1 MAVADPVTVGVLSL
15 HTSKETKAIL
25 NAVEDL
31 GHDTE
36 WLRSENTSVSVADGS
51 PTLEPAVDVIANR
64 VLLSNTEQPA
74 EELGLVN
81 AFSQLVPTLNEP
93 MAVMTAIHKLSTATA
108 LASNDVRTPDVTLAL
123 SGEQLN
129 AARDRYGEEAVYKTA
144 IGTHGGGTWKV
155 GPDDPINAKVGNRY
169 AFLQEL
175 VDQEDVRHRD
185 LRVYV
190 VGGEVVAAMYRY
202 APDNDWRTNV
212 ALGGSVED
220 ATDDLPDE
228 AREMAQRA
236 SDIVGLDYAG
246 VDLVEGDEGWFVL
259 EVNPTAGFK
268 GLYEATQMSPAPYIA
283 KLAIERAGG
292 EVDDERVRDL
302 ANVLD
307 DSRPAAQPPDV
318 RGQDTEPAVIG
329 YTEEVIL
336 SGTSGSKTVLA
347 KSDTGATRTSIDT
360 SLAADIGS
368 ARSSLSPAFDPVAAN
383 SPRVAPSSTSS
394 SASAATNTPSR
405 PASKT
410 AATWITPS
418 CSGETFSETIRS
430 MSVAGSTAMRPIL
443 PKKKKRSNET
453 TGRSARRFL
462 SRNSHFGSGR
472 VRSTRDSSL
481 AFGPIFSITE
491 TIWGETRN

>member
-246 VDLVEGDEGWFVL
+246 VDLVEGYEGWFVL

-360 SLAADIGS
+360 SLAADIGAGPIKS
-368 ARSSLSPAFDPVAAN
+368 ITRIRSG
-383 SPRVAPSSTSS
+383 SSKQSK
-394 SASAATNTPSR
+394 SR
-405 PASKT
+405 PVVDVVVGVGGNQHTVTASVEDRSHMDYPVLLGRDILGNYQVDVSRRIDSD
-410 AATWITPS
+410 AADTP
-418 CSGETFSETIRS
+418 EE
-430 MSVAGSTAMRPIL
+430 
-443 PKKKKRSNET
+443 E
-453 TGRSARRFL
+453 
-462 SRNSHFGSGR
+462 
-472 VRSTRDSSL
+472 
-481 AFGPIFSITE
+481 E
-491 TIWGETRN
+491 EE

>member
-36 WLRSENTSVSVADGS
+36 WLRTENTSVSVTDGS

-81 AFSQLVPTLNEP
+81 AFSQLVPTLNTP
-93 MAVMTAIHKLSTATA
+93 TAVMTAIHKLSTATA

-190 VGGEVVAAMYRY
+190 VGGDVVAAMYRY

-220 ATDDLPDE
+220 ATEDLPDE

-268 GLYEATQMSPAPYIA
+268 GLYEATQVSPAPYIA
-283 KLAIERAGG
+283 KLAIERGGG
-292 EVDDERVRDL
+292 EVDDDRVREL
-302 ANVLD
+302 SNVLD
-307 DSRPAAQPPDV
+307 DSRPTAQPQEPIS
-318 RGQDTEPAVIG
+318 QDAEPAVIG
-329 YTEEVIL
+329 YTEEVVL
-336 SGTSGSKTVLA
+336 SGTSGSKSVLA

-360 SLAADIGS
+360 GLAADIGAGPIKS
-368 ARSSLSPAFDPVAAN
+368 
-383 SPRVAPSSTSS
+383 
-394 SASAATNTPSR
+394 
-405 PASKT
+405 
-410 AATWITPS
+410 IT
-418 CSGETFSETIRS
+418 
-430 MSVAGSTAMRPIL
+430 
-443 PKKKKRSNET
+443 
-453 TGRSARRFL
+453 
-462 SRNSHFGSGR
+462 R
-472 VRSTRDSSL
+472 VRSGSSKQSKSRPVVDVVVGVGGNQHTVTASVEDRSHMDYPVILGRDILENYQVDVSRRIDSD
-481 AFGPIFSITE
+481 AADTPE
-491 TIWGETRN
+491 EEEE

>member
-360 SLAADIGS
+360 SLAADIGAGPIKS
-368 ARSSLSPAFDPVAAN
+368 ITRIRSG
-383 SPRVAPSSTSS
+383 SSKQSK
-394 SASAATNTPSR
+394 SR
-405 PASKT
+405 PVVDVVVGVGGNQHTVTASVEDRSHMDYPVLLGRDILGNYQVDVSRRIDSD
-410 AATWITPS
+410 AADTP
-418 CSGETFSETIRS
+418 EE
-430 MSVAGSTAMRPIL
+430 
-443 PKKKKRSNET
+443 E
-453 TGRSARRFL
+453 
-462 SRNSHFGSGR
+462 
-472 VRSTRDSSL
+472 
-481 AFGPIFSITE
+481 E
-491 TIWGETRN
+491 

>member
-1 MAVADPVTVGVLSL
+1 MAGADPVTVGVLSL

-36 WLRSENTSVSVADGS
+36 WLRAENTSISVEDGS
-51 PTLEPAVDVIANR
+51 PVLEPPVDVIANR
-64 VLLSNTEQPA
+64 MLLSNTEQPA

-93 MAVMTAIHKLSTATA
+93 STVLTAMHKLSTATA

-123 SGEQLN
+123 SADMLN

-175 VDQEDVRHRD
+175 VDQEDVRNRD

-190 VGGEVVAAMYRY
+190 VGDEIVGAMYRY

-220 ATDDLPDE
+220 ATDDLPEE
-228 AREMAQRA
+228 AAEMARRA
-236 SDIVGLDYAG
+236 ANVVGLDYAG

-268 GLYEATQMSPAPYIA
+268 GLYEATKVSPAPYIG

-307 DSRPAAQPPDV
+307 DSRPTAQPAEAV
-318 RGQDTEPAVIG
+318 TRDTEPAVIG
-329 YTEEVIL
+329 YTEEVVL
-336 SGTSGSKTVLA
+336 SGTSGSKSVLA

-360 SLAADIGS
+360 SLAADIGAGPIKS
-368 ARSSLSPAFDPVAAN
+368 ITRIRSG
-383 SPRVAPSSTSS
+383 SSKQSK
-394 SASAATNTPSR
+394 SR
-405 PASKT
+405 PVVDVVVGVGGNQHTVTASVEDRSHMDYPVLLGRDILGNYQVDVSRRVD
-410 AATWITPS
+410 ADAGDTP
-418 CSGETFSETIRS
+418 EE
-430 MSVAGSTAMRPIL
+430 
-443 PKKKKRSNET
+443 E
-453 TGRSARRFL
+453 
-462 SRNSHFGSGR
+462 
-472 VRSTRDSSL
+472 
-481 AFGPIFSITE
+481 E
-491 TIWGETRN
+491 

>member
-307 DSRPAAQPPDV
+307 DSRPAAQP
-318 RGQDTEPAVIG
+318 R
-329 YTEEVIL
+329 
-336 SGTSGSKTVLA
+336 
-347 KSDTGATRTSIDT
+347 
-360 SLAADIGS
+360 
-368 ARSSLSPAFDPVAAN
+368 
-383 SPRVAPSSTSS
+383 
-394 SASAATNTPSR
+394 
-405 PASKT
+405 
-410 AATWITPS
+410 
-418 CSGETFSETIRS
+418 
-430 MSVAGSTAMRPIL
+430 M
-443 PKKKKRSNET
+443 
-453 TGRSARRFL
+453 
-462 SRNSHFGSGR
+462 
-472 VRSTRDSSL
+472 
-481 AFGPIFSITE
+481 
-491 TIWGETRN
+491 

>member
-1 MAVADPVTVGVLSL
+1 MVGADPVTVGVLSL

-25 NAVEDL
+25 NAAEEL

-36 WLRSENTSVSVADGS
+36 WLRSENTSISVEDGS
-51 PTLEPAVDVIANR
+51 PVLEPAVDVIANR
-64 VLLSNTEQPA
+64 MLLSNTEQPA

-93 MAVMTAIHKLSTATA
+93 SAVMTAMHKLSTATA
-108 LASNDVRTPDVTLAL
+108 LASDDVRTPDVTLAL
-123 SGEQLN
+123 SAEVLN

-175 VDQEDVRHRD
+175 VDQEDVPNRD

-190 VGGEVVAAMYRY
+190 VGDEIVGAMYRY

-220 ATDDLPDE
+220 ATDDLPEE
-228 AREMAQRA
+228 AAEMARRA
-236 SDIVGLDYAG
+236 ANVVGLDYAG

-268 GLYEATQMSPAPYIA
+268 GLYEATQVSPAPYIA

-292 EVDDERVRDL
+292 EVDDERVQDL

-307 DSRPAAQPPDV
+307 DSRPTAQPSGSV
-318 RGQDTEPAVIG
+318 TQDTEPAVIG
-329 YTEEVIL
+329 YTEEVVL
-336 SGTSGSKTVLA
+336 SGTSGSKSVLA

-360 SLAADIGS
+360 GLAADIGAGPIKS
-368 ARSSLSPAFDPVAAN
+368 ITRIRSG
-383 SPRVAPSSTSS
+383 SSKQSK
-394 SASAATNTPSR
+394 SR
-405 PASKT
+405 PVVDVVVGVGGNQHTVTASVEDRSHMDYPVLLGRD
-410 AATWITPS
+410 ILENYQVDVSRRIDSDSGDTP
-418 CSGETFSETIRS
+418 EE
-430 MSVAGSTAMRPIL
+430 
-443 PKKKKRSNET
+443 E
-453 TGRSARRFL
+453 
-462 SRNSHFGSGR
+462 
-472 VRSTRDSSL
+472 
-481 AFGPIFSITE
+481 E
-491 TIWGETRN
+491 